1 MMIRLIR
8 EKLAIVMWIVVAAFI
23 ITIIFDWGMGG
34 LKGGSNDVRAQG
46 LIAKING
53 QDVKYTEL
61 KQLEDSY
68 IKSLGDKDMSGVKA
82 AEQRQKAWGDFVK
95 MIVIRQELEKQN
107 ITVSKEQVYDQILT
121 NPLPELRNQPQ
132 FMTDGVFDQKKWEQ
146 FIKNPNPQMQEFYK
160 MIENAYQGRLPAE
173 LLQNRVGNSV
183 YLSEFELQELYR
195 QSNLK
200 VQVKWLKAS
209 SNEFMPADS
218 LITDE
223 EIEKYFN
230 ENSNEFPKTAEQR
243 NFDYVI
249 FSTAPTAKDSAL
261 ALDDINYALTQLDNG
276 IAFEEVAKNYS
287 EDPSAKS
294 GGDLGYFERG
304 KMVPEFEKAA
314 FEAEIGEIVGPVKTK
329 FGYHI
334 IKVTDKK
341 KVKKEVTEVKASH
354 ILVKFK
360 TYQSTYEDAQ
370 YSAVNFRDEMYR
382 NGNGPESF
390 NTAAEKLELKVAE
403 APYMQKT
410 DRTNEL
416 GIVPGMGDFI
426 FGNEPGTI
434 SSIMVSDAGY
444 ILMRVKEIKPERSKT
459 LDEVR
464 KTIVYKIRQNKGL
477 ETAYQKISEAAG
489 SVTDT
494 LTMNSVAAEKNFK
507 TGTSGKFA
515 VDGYVDNVGVDRVMY
530 ETALAMDEGQVSGP
544 FKGVQGAYVIC
555 LIDKDEFDQKKY
567 DEEKSAFRQR
577 HESYLQRQM
586 VEEWINGLV
595 EKAELVDY
603 RGMYR

>member
-230 ENSNEFPKTAEQR
+230 ENPNEFPKTAEQR

-382 NGNGPESF
+382 SGNGPESF
-390 NTAAEKLELKVAE
+390 NTAAEKLGLKVAE
-403 APYMQKT
+403 APFMQKT

-444 ILMRVKEIKPERSKT
+444 ILMRVKEIKPERAKT

-464 KTIVYKIRQNKGL
+464 KSIVYKIRQNKGL
-477 ETAYQKISEAAG
+477 ETAYQKISEVAG

>member
-8 EKLAIVMWIVVAAFI
+8 EKLAIVMWVVIAAFI

-46 LIAKING
+46 LIARING
-53 QDVKYTEL
+53 QDVKYAEL
-61 KQLEDSY
+61 KQLEESY
-68 IKSLGDKDMSGVKA
+68 VKSLGDKDMSGVKA
-82 AEQRQKAWGDFVK
+82 AEQRQKAWDDFIK
-95 MIVIRQELEKQN
+95 MIVVRQELEKQN
-107 ITVSKEQVYDQILT
+107 ITVSKEQVYDQILN

-146 FIKNPNPQMQEFYK
+146 FIKNPDPQMQEFYR
-160 MIENAYQGRLPAE
+160 MIENAYEGRMPAE

-183 YLSEFELQELYR
+183 YLSEFELQEIYR
-195 QSNLK
+195 QSNVK
-200 VQVKWLKAS
+200 VQVKWLKAPI
-209 SNEFMPADS
+209 NEFMPADS

-223 EIEKYFN
+223 EIEKYFKENPN
-230 ENSNEFPKTAEQR
+230 EYPKTAEQR
-243 NFDYVI
+243 NFDYVL

-261 ALDDINYALTQLDNG
+261 ALDDISYALNQIDNG

-287 EDPSAKS
+287 EDTSAQE

-304 KMVPEFEKAA
+304 KMVPEFEEAA
-314 FEAEIGEIVGPVKTK
+314 FNGEIGEVIGPVKTK
-329 FGYHI
+329 YGYHI

-341 KVKKEVTEVKASH
+341 TVKKEVKEVKASH

-360 TYQSTYEDAQ
+360 TYPFTYEDAQ
-370 YSAVNFRDEMYR
+370 YAAVNFRDEIYR
-382 NGNGPESF
+382 NGNDPESF
-390 NTAAEKLELKVAE
+390 STAAEKLGLKVTE
-403 APYMQKT
+403 APFMQKT
-410 DRTNEL
+410 DRTTEL

-426 FGNEPGTI
+426 FNNEPGTI
-434 SSIMVSDAGY
+434 SSIMVSDGGY
-444 ILMRVKEIKPERSKT
+444 IIMKVKEIKPERAKT

-464 KTIVYKIRQNKGL
+464 KSIIYRLRQQKGL
-477 ETAYQKISEAAG
+477 ETAYQKMSEVAN

-494 LTMNSVAAEKNFK
+494 LSMNKVADENKFM

-515 VDGYVDNVGVDRVMY
+515 VDGHVDKVGVDREMY
-530 ETALAMDEGQVSGP
+530 ETALNLDEGKLSDP
-544 FKGVQGAYVIC
+544 FKGEQGAYMIY
-555 LIDKDEFDQKKY
+555 LIDREDFDQKKY
-567 DEEKSAFRQR
+567 DEEKDAFRQR

-586 VEEWINGLV
+586 IEEWINGLV
-595 EKAELVDY
+595 EKADVVDY